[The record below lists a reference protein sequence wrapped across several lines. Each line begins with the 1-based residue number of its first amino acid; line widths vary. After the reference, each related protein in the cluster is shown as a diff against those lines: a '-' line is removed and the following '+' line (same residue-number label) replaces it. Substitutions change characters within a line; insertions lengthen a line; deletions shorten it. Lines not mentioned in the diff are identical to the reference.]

1 MKVFFCPLQPE
12 SRDDL
17 VPSPHDIE
25 IRPEESSFPPSD
37 ETLTQN
43 FYAKERRYPVL
54 KIDKLRIGSN
64 CFSSQNVVDL
74 KLLRK
79 ASPGLLKN
87 VRLGGSKGGD
97 KGATAAGAKKGRKKS
112 EDSATEKKKKEPAKK
127 KPKQPE
133 IKVTINS
140 DSSDDDSDSDLEELR
155 KKMLKPGLKLAS
167 SSQSTS
173 GNLILRMFI
182 FRQCCR

>member
-1 MKVFFCPLQPE
+1 M
-12 SRDDL
+12 
-17 VPSPHDIE
+17 
-25 IRPEESSFPPSD
+25 
-37 ETLTQN
+37 
-43 FYAKERRYPVL
+43 
-54 KIDKLRIGSN
+54 
-64 CFSSQNVVDL
+64 
-74 KLLRK
+74 RK

-87 VRLGGSKGGD
+87 VRLGGGKGGD

-133 IKVTINS
+133 IKVNINS

-173 GNLILRMFI
+173 GNLIYACLFLTGAPYTRVPRVSGTNPDSSLGSERPSFYNNY
-182 FRQCCR
+182 